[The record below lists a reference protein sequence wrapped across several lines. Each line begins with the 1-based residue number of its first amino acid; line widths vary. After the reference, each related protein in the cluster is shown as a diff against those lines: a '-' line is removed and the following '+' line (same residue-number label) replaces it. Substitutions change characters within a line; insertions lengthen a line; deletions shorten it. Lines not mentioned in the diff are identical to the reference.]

1 MTTTSQVHSRFSND
15 RMRSFVELSAPNRP
29 VGSICGASNGPSQD
43 PYGSV
48 WPWQKNYKT
57 DFCHFKKDTV
67 SFGPCFFFRVALE
80 NLSFLLTIHACPVR
94 KIDKT
99 VAGLQKNR
107 SPSLDPWSFAPFPFG
122 NFFFPDRSFA
132 PSGENIQNSSEP
144 FKKRIDFFRSMTFLT
159 EHHRVPFFGSSPI
172 SPVLWKEYTNWF
184 RALNQ
189 NASVSLDPGIML

>member
-1 MTTTSQVHSRFSND
+1 MLLGVPHLFVARSCNGIVQYCPVCTSSRTPPVGHAPPSLRNPSTCKGFRSEDTNFSDPAQIFLSTGKSRVTTTSQVHSRFSND

-80 NLSFLLTIHACPVR
+80 NLSFLLTIHAWPVR

-99 VAGLQKNR
+99 VAGL
-107 SPSLDPWSFAPFPFG
+107 
-122 NFFFPDRSFA
+122 
-132 PSGENIQNSSEP
+132 
-144 FKKRIDFFRSMTFLT
+144 
-159 EHHRVPFFGSSPI
+159 
-172 SPVLWKEYTNWF
+172 
-184 RALNQ
+184 
-189 NASVSLDPGIML
+189 